1 MKHAILIIANKDL
14 YVLNKLIESVDYINN
29 DIYLLLDKK
38 SSILNDDIIDTKY
51 SKLYFVKR
59 IDIQW
64 GSFSQ
69 IKAEMAVFKEAS
81 KVGYD
86 YYHLISGQD
95 LLIKKHDYFD
105 SFFEKNNG
113 KNFIAYCGKDWTRD
127 AKNRIKYYYLTIG
140 RSKLKSRLNKVFIT
154 VQKILHINRNKK
166 IDVYGGS
173 NWVSLTDEAV
183 RYLVDNEK
191 KINKIFKHSYCADEL
206 FVHTMILN
214 SNLKDTIYYLNES
227 EIQSNLDTTM
237 YSANQRYIDWNRGK
251 PYTFKKDDFTSLI
264 ESDSV
269 FARKFDSSVDKEIID
284 MILDYILK

>member
-14 YVLNKLIESVDYINN
+14 YVLNKLIESIDYINN

-38 SSILNDDIIDTKY
+38 SSILDDDIIDTKY

-59 IDIQW
+59 INIQW

-69 IKAEMAVFKEAS
+69 IRAEMALFREAS

-113 KNFIAYCGKDWTRD
+113 KNFITVCGKDWIRD
-127 AKNRIKYYYLTIG
+127 ARKRIQYYYLNVG
-140 RSKLKSRLNKVFIT
+140 RSRFKGAVNKIFIT

-206 FVHTMILN
+206 FVHTMIIN

-227 EIQSNLDTTM
+227 EINNDFDALM
-237 YSANQRYIDWNRGK
+237 YAANQRYIDWNRGK

-264 ESDSV
+264 NSNSM
-269 FARKFDSSVDKEIID
+269 FARKFDSSVDKDIID
-284 MILDYILK
+284 MILEFILK